1 VAVGHEEGG
10 GLERAH
16 EALAEDVGQLGP
28 PDGFQR
34 ARHPLHLVPHRQRH
48 QVVSVDASAARTTT
62 TIVPFVS
69 ALPLRLLSLEQIGVQ
84 QRLEPLSLA
93 LCDVDSSAACKPP
106 RSLCTDKKLRYLFLF
121 KIKIKNKYKNQFW
134 GNLEF

>member
-34 ARHPLHLVPHRQRH
+34 ARHPLHLVPHRHRH
-48 QVVSVDASAARTTT
+48 QVVSADAAARSTAITTT
-62 TIVPFVS
+62 TIVPFGRVS
-69 ALPLRLLSLEQIGVQ
+69 AFPLLLLALEQIGVQ
-84 QRLEPLSLA
+84 QRLEPLGLA
-93 LCDVDSSAACKPP
+93 LRDVDASAAGKRP
-106 RSLCTDKKLRYLFLF
+106 RSLCTDTIL
-121 KIKIKNKYKNQFW
+121 KIKIFFYS
-134 GNLEF
+134 